1 MGNIRQRSGSTKMVL
16 LALAMG
22 SICACSSTKAAPD
35 QAAGAGTTVQ
45 AAPAARIAD
54 PCKLLTQA
62 EASEAIAAQVD
73 AGELKQFG
81 VITRC
86 SFYNKRDS
94 QQELLLDVQNDKAPV
109 ADSVLFDSS
118 SHGPDA
124 KPVPGIGDQA
134 LWFHSEGFGG
144 GTSLDILKGGR
155 LVHIILPRTI
165 KTMTPAVLNAARLIA
180 GRM

>member
-1 MGNIRQRSGSTKMVL
+1 MKLVQMMILGV
-16 LALAMG
+16 ALA
-22 SICACSSTKAAPD
+22 SACACSSAKPSPD
-35 QAAGAGTTVQ
+35 QAAASGTTVQ
-45 AAPAARIAD
+45 AAAPAARIAD

-62 EASEAIAAQVD
+62 EASEAISAQVG

-81 VITRC
+81 IITRC

-94 QQELLLDVQNDKAPV
+94 QQELLLDVQNENAPV

-165 KTMTPAVLNAARLIA
+165 KTMTPAVEKAARLIA